1 MNFFVQERTYF
12 IDYMKNHNALMM
24 KEISYLRSSIM
35 RRNAEMVDWLVDH
48 VGPVQMQ
55 LIHKKPGSSPSGTL
69 AAAPSMVSCD
79 RAHGTCFWRTINEL
93 LILTMPWAV
102 CTFFVYNQ

>member
-79 RAHGTCFWRTINEL
+79 RAHGTCFL
-93 LILTMPWAV
+93 A
-102 CTFFVYNQ
+102 YNQ